1 MIICLYLITYIYR
14 RFFNLSLN
22 TSAATPTQSKLK
34 YIDKPGKPTDSD
46 DAASPKVKKASV
58 KGAVR
63 GKPVAPENDGSDSN
77 ERDTKAGVSSEM
89 EVSDT
94 SEPAIHSSKEEKALR
109 NPSTKRARPTES
121 RK

>member
-22 TSAATPTQSKLK
+22 TSAAPPAQSKLK
-34 YIDKPGKPTDSD
+34 LIKPTDSD

-63 GKPVAPENDGSDSN
+63 RKPVAPENDGSDSG
-77 ERDTKAGVSSEM
+77 EGDTNAGVSSEM
-89 EVSDT
+89 EVSDI
-94 SEPAIHSSKEEKALR
+94 SEPAIHLSKEEKAVG
-109 NPSTKRARPTES
+109 NSSTKRARPTGS